1 MDAPPLLVMQW
12 AVAETLTRTFIWVL
26 SLHLLIVQWLA
37 AVNPVE
43 TSYSPAC
50 SAPAKSI
57 KYPAR

>member
-1 MDAPPLLVMQW
+1 MDAPPLLVMQL
-12 AVAETLTRTFIWVL
+12 AVAETPTGTFIWVL

-43 TSYSPAC
+43 TSYSAAC
-50 SAPAKSI
+50 SALATSI